1 MAPETL
7 DQFNVGLDAS
17 VAFLSLLLAC
27 YPRFSRAVDASA
39 GRVFAGLCLANAAM
53 AVADLLSWAFPLP
66 LTGARIA
73 VVMGANFVF
82 NATAAVLLA
91 LFGRYLQ
98 LMLATCAKPACD
110 GGPRGDSQAPKV
122 LMPAG
127 RAAQVVVAVYLAG
140 CMVSL
145 WNHMF
150 FGVAPDTRYYRGGLY
165 AVSQV
170 LLGLLYVRCAAII
183 WVNRSLLGRCET
195 ALLLGYLMI
204 PAVAEVVQAM
214 NFGVALVNAAVLM
227 SLMLMFVRMQSQREA
242 DIAERECAMME
253 ERIELTINQVRLDDL
268 CRELDEIKTLCGTD
282 PERAAGRVGAM
293 ARDLRER
300 MRRVGDTR

>member
-17 VAFLSLLLAC
+17 VAFLSLLLAL
-27 YPRFSRAVDASA
+27 YPRFSKAVDGAT
-39 GRVFAGLCLANAAM
+39 GRVFAELCLVNAVM
-53 AVADLLSWAFPLP
+53 AVADLLSWVFPLP
-66 LTGARIA
+66 LTPGRSA
-73 VVMGANFVF
+73 VVLGANFAF
-82 NATAAVLLA
+82 NALAVVLLV

-98 LMLATCAKPACD
+98 LMLSARAASEHS
-110 GGPRGDSQAPKV
+110 GGVQGFRGVAV
-122 LMPAG
+122 RMPAK
-127 RAAQVVVAVYLAG
+127 RAALIVAALYIAG
-140 CMVSL
+140 CVASL
-145 WNHMF
+145 GNHMF
-150 FGVAPDTRYYRGGLY
+150 FGVASDTRYYRGELY

-170 LLGLLYVRCAAII
+170 LLGLLYIRCAAII
-183 WVNRSLLGRCET
+183 WTNRSLVGRSET
-195 ALLLGYLMI
+195 VLLLGYLMI
-204 PAVAEVVQAM
+204 PAVAEGVQALS
-214 NFGVALVNAAVLM
+214 FGFALVNVAVLL

-268 CRELDEIKTLCGTD
+268 CRELDEIRTLCGTD